1 MTDFS
6 GALTFFMLIV
16 CFVTQEQIQV
26 VFQTESE
33 TEEFVWLKVSGLQYN
48 DRAVRNACEMDR

>member
-1 MTDFS
+1 
-6 GALTFFMLIV
+6 MLIV